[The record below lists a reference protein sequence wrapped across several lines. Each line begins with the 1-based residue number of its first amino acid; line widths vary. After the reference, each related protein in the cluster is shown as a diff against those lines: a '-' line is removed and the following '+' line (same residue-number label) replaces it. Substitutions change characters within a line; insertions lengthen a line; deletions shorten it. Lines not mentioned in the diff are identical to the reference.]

1 MKKIFLVLIMLFIV
15 GCGIKKDEEMK
26 RIEEAINNPPTV
38 TPDPTPTPYVDTNP
52 IKVGLYKDYKLVH
65 EYNKK
70 FKDQTDIAIFN
81 VLFTNEESITKNGNF
96 KNTWK
101 KYFDKYEK
109 ASDYKIGFELDVEI
123 NGEKQENILLNPK
136 NQHKIYPTL
145 YAYLYDDIHNSGYY
159 SHVEMKD
166 VKDNTIYSS
175 IKLYLHKKTNEITSP
190 ITLTVFT
197 YKDDNDFDE
206 NGHYRGN
213 SKHTITIYN
222 K

>member
-1 MKKIFLVLIMLFIV
+1 MKKIFLVIIILLTI
-15 GCGIKKDEEMK
+15 GCHKMTEDERK
-26 RIEEAINNPPTV
+26 IEEAINNPPTN
-38 TPDPTPTPYVDTNP
+38 TPEPTEVPYVDDNP
-52 IKVGLYKDYKLVH
+52 IKVGIYKDYKLVH

-70 FKDQTDIAIFN
+70 FKNQTDIAIFN
-81 VLFTNEESITKNGNF
+81 ILFTNEEKVTKNGTF
-96 KNTWK
+96 KKTWK
-101 KYFDKYEK
+101 KYYDQYEN
-109 ASDYKIGFELDVEI
+109 ANEYKIGFEIDVEI
-123 NGEKQENILLNPK
+123 NGERQENIMLNPK

-175 IKLYLHKKTNEITSP
+175 IKLYLHKETNKITSP

>member
-1 MKKIFLVLIMLFIV
+1 MKKIFLLIIILFAV
-15 GCGIKKDEEMK
+15 GCHKLSDEEK
-26 RIEEAINNPPTV
+26 RIEEAINNPPTE
-38 TPDPTPTPYVDTNP
+38 TPEPTPEPYVDTNP
-52 IKVGLYKDYKLVH
+52 IKVGIYKDYKLVH
-65 EYNKK
+65 EFNKK

-81 VLFTNEESITKNGNF
+81 VLFTNEEKVTKNGNF

-101 KYFDKYEK
+101 KYYNQYENVK
-109 ASDYKIGFELDVEI
+109 DYKIGFELSVEI
-123 NGEKQENILLNPK
+123 KGEEQVNILLNPK

-166 VKDNTIYSS
+166 VKDDTVYSS
-175 IKLYLHKKTNEITSP
+175 IKLYLHKQTKDITSP

-206 NGHYRGN
+206 NGRYRGN

>member
-1 MKKIFLVLIMLFIV
+1 MKKIFLVLIILATI
-15 GCGIKKDEEMK
+15 GCNIQTDEETK
-26 RIEEAINNPPTV
+26 RIEEAINNPPTS
-38 TPDPTPTPYVDTNP
+38 TEEPTPTPYIDTNP
-52 IKVGLYKDYKLVH
+52 IKVGIYKDKKLVN
-65 EYNKK
+65 EFNKK

-81 VLFTNEESITKNGNF
+81 VLFTQDKELPNKSF
-96 KNTWK
+96 KTLWK
-101 KYFDKYEK
+101 EYYNKYKDIDE
-109 ASDYKIGFELDVEI
+109 YKIGFEIDVEI
-123 NGEKQENILLNPK
+123 NGEKKENVLLNPK

-159 SHVEMKD
+159 SHVTMD
-166 VKDNTIYSS
+166 QVKDNTIYSS

-197 YKDDNDFDE
+197 YKDDDDFDE

-213 SKHTITIYN
+213 SKYTITIYN